1 MFIDYDLCIETLKI
15 STTNFALTQIGF
27 KFYFCKK
34 KMKNRKKQNRRIQE
48 IELRLL

>member
-34 KMKNRKKQNRRIQE
+34 NEKQKKTKQKDTRN
-48 IELRLL
+48 